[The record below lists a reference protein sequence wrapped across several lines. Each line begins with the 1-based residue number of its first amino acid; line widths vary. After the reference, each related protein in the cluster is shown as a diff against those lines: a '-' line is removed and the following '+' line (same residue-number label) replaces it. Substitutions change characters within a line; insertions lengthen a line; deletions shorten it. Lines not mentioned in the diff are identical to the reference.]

1 MQQLPLHSHPGWAVC
16 LSVPLCGCPAGPC
29 PAHSPGPT
37 GPAPS
42 IGRSVINGAR
52 GAPGAGRDQRGP
64 KRWTWDGNRDPETD
78 GAEETETETRSRETW
93 NQRHERERS
102 GDTETGGHD
111 PETEKWGP
119 RHGASNPD
127 TQGKKAGKGT
137 EGREQGPSPGGPDR
151 TEAGDR
157 DGRGG
162 RQRPRDGRDEE
173 RRGGSVGAGPGAP
186 IPRLLV
192 ITCPEEAAGS

>member
-1 MQQLPLHSHPGWAVC
+1 MQQLPLHSHPGWAGC

-119 RHGASNPD
+119 RD
-127 TQGKKAGKGT
+127 TGLQTRTLRAKK
-137 EGREQGPSPGGPDR
+137 Q
-151 TEAGDR
+151 
-157 DGRGG
+157 GRG
-162 RQRPRDGRDEE
+162 QK
-173 RRGGSVGAGPGAP
+173 GGSRDPAPVGLTGWRRETETG
-186 IPRLLV
+186 
-192 ITCPEEAAGS
+192 EAAGRDRETAETRRDAGGAWEQGLERRSHGSSL